1 MNIVAN
7 SADLR
12 IPIDWIL
19 NYANPFLMTL
29 DAINDVHN
37 VINYYLTN
45 PDEGQEETVSVDFLE
60 NRTQLRVRW
69 EIKELVL
76 DYKSELRNKTS

>member
-1 MNIVAN
+1 MNDVAN
-7 SADLR
+7 SMELR

-19 NYANPFLMTL
+19 NYANPFCMTL

-37 VINYYLTN
+37 VVNYYLKN
-45 PDEGQEETVSVDFLE
+45 PDKGQEETMSVDFLE
-60 NRTQLRVRW
+60 TKSQLRARW
-69 EIKELVL
+69 EIKEMIL